1 MRAESKGHW
10 VVLKFG
16 GSSVSTGERW
26 QTIAAVA
33 RERIAEGLRPVVV
46 CSAVSGVTNLL
57 EQLLDD
63 AVDGKHDPILAA
75 VAECHRALGV
85 ELGVE
90 AGPLI
95 TRELAELNRLANGA
109 ALLREVSPRV
119 RAQVLA
125 TGELLSTRLGAAYLE
140 TGAGLKTTWL
150 DARTCLETVDEPSAT
165 GHRRYL
171 SGACDLDPDPSLGRR
186 LADESGEVLLTQG
199 FIARD
204 SAGET
209 VLLGRG
215 GSDTSAAYF
224 AARLSA
230 VRCEIWTDVPGMF
243 TSNPRLVPEA
253 RLLRSLDYQEAQ
265 EIASTGARIIHP
277 RCIAPMAANQIP
289 LHIRATGHPEVAG
302 TVVSAGAGHK
312 GAWVKAISSRAG
324 ITLVSMET
332 DGMWQRVGFLA
343 DVFAC
348 FKDHGMSVD
357 LVSTSEMNVTVSLD
371 PAANALNPSTIK
383 ALLSDLDRY
392 CLARAIG
399 PCASVSLVGRNIRTV
414 LPHLG
419 PALEV
424 FAEQKIHLLTQA
436 ASDLNLTFVVDERQS
451 QRLVRRLHELLFA
464 DADDD
469 SRLGPTWREME
480 EGPAKRPPA
489 LPAPWWQDRRVD
501 LLALAAEQTPL
512 YVYDAETLDAAVTEL
527 DALQSVERV
536 YYAIKANP
544 HPGILRR
551 FEAAG
556 LGFEC
561 VSPGEVDHVRAVLPD
576 LDAQRILFTPNFAGR
591 AEYEHGFAQGVRVTV
606 DNVHPLQAWP
616 ELFGGQEIFLRLDPG
631 HGRGHHAH
639 VKTAGSRSK
648 FGISPDQLDSLQGHI
663 KNADVRVVGLHAHTG
678 SGILTPD
685 NWSDTALFLAQMAER
700 FGEVRTLDLGGGLGV
715 VERVGQRPLDLAA
728 VNDSLARIRLAHP
741 HLQLW
746 LEPGRFLVA
755 RAGVLLVS
763 VTQLKRKGA
772 RRFVGVDAGMN
783 TLIRPALYGAW
794 HEIVNL
800 THLGEPT
807 THLADIVGPI
817 CETGDVLGH
826 DRRIA
831 PATEGDILLVASA
844 GAYGHA
850 MSSRYNLREP
860 AAEQILPARD

>member
-16 GSSVSTGERW
+16 GTSVSSRERW
-26 QTIAAVA
+26 QTIASVV
-33 RERIAEGLRPVVV
+33 RKRISEGLRPVVV
-46 CSAVSGVTNLL
+46 CSAFSGVTNQLELL
-57 EQLLDD
+57 LQE
-63 AVDGKHDPILAA
+63 AVVGKQEPLLAA
-75 VAECHRALGV
+75 IERHHLALGA

-90 AGPLI
+90 AAPLLAQ
-95 TRELAELNRLANGA
+95 ELAELNRLANGA
-109 ALLREVSPRV
+109 ALLRETSPRV

-125 TGELLSTRLGAAYLE
+125 KGELLSTRLGAAYLE
-140 TGAGLKTTWL
+140 GAGLKTSWI
-150 DARTCLETVDEPSAT
+150 DARSCLRATEEPTAT
-165 GHRRYL
+165 AHRHYL
-171 SGACDLDPDPSLGRR
+171 SGACDLDPDPALGKR
-186 LADESGEVLLTQG
+186 LASELGEVLITQG

-204 SAGET
+204 EAGET

-277 RCIAPMAANQIP
+277 RCIAPVAANQIP
-289 LHIRATGHPEVAG
+289 LHIRATPHPEVEG
-302 TVVSAGAGHK
+302 TVVSAGAGDR
-312 GAWVKAISSRAG
+312 GAWVKAISSRSG

-348 FKDHGMSVD
+348 FRDHGLSVD

-371 PAANALNPSTIK
+371 PAANALDASTIK
-383 ALLSDLDRY
+383 TLLRDLNRY
-392 CLARAIG
+392 CVARTIG

-451 QRLVRRLHELLFA
+451 ERLVRRLHELLYA
-464 DADDD
+464 DADGDP
-469 SRLGPTWREME
+469 RLGPTCRELE
-480 EGPAKRPPA
+480 EGPAQRPAA
-489 LPAPWWQDRRVD
+489 LPAAWWHDRREE
-501 LLALAAEQTPL
+501 LLALARSQTPL
-512 YVYDAETLDAAVTEL
+512 YVYDAETLDGAVAEL
-527 DALQSVERV
+527 GALQSVERV

-544 HPGILRR
+544 HPEILRR
-551 FEAAG
+551 FGSAG

-561 VSPGEVDHVRAVLPD
+561 VSPGEVDHVRALLPE
-576 LDAQRILFTPNFAGR
+576 LDPQRILFTPNFAGR
-591 AEYEHGFAQGVRVTV
+591 AEYELGFDRGVHVTV
-606 DNVHPLQAWP
+606 DNVYPLQAWP
-616 ELFGGQEIFLRLDPG
+616 ELFRGKEIFLRLDPG

-648 FGISPDQLDSLQGHI
+648 FGISPDQLDALADHI
-663 KNADVRVVGLHAHTG
+663 TRADARVVGLHAHTG
-678 SGILTPD
+678 SGILTPG
-685 NWSDTALFLAQMAER
+685 NWSDTALFLIQMAER
-700 FGEVRTLDLGGGLGV
+700 FDDVRTLDLGGGLGV
-715 VERVGQRPLDLAA
+715 VERAGQQPLDLTL
-728 VNDSLARIRLAHP
+728 VNDTLARIRQAHP
-741 HLQLW
+741 RFTLW
-746 LEPGRFLVA
+746 IEPGRFLVA
-755 RAGVLLVS
+755 RAGVLLAS
-763 VTQLKRKGA
+763 VTQLKQKGA
-772 RRFVGVDAGMN
+772 RSFVGVDAGMN
-783 TLIRPALYGAW
+783 SLIRPALYGAW

-800 THLGEPT
+800 TRLGEPT
-807 THLADIVGPI
+807 SQKADIVGPI

-831 PATEGDILLVASA
+831 PAREGDIVLVASG

-850 MSSRYNLREP
+850 MSSSYNLRAP
-860 AAEQILPARD
+860 AAEKMLPPRT

>member
-1 MRAESKGHW
+1 MGANSKSQW

-16 GSSVSTGERW
+16 GTSVSSRERW
-26 QTIAAVA
+26 QTIAGVV
-33 RERIAEGLRPVVV
+33 RKRIAEGLRPVVV
-46 CSAVSGVTNLL
+46 CSAFSGVTNQL
-57 EQLLDD
+57 EQLLGD
-63 AVDGKHDPILAA
+63 AVAGKHEPILAA
-75 VAECHRALGV
+75 IESRHRSLST

-90 AGPLI
+90 ADPLI
-95 TRELAELNRLANGA
+95 VSELAELHRLASGA
-109 ALLREVSPRV
+109 SLLREASPRV

-140 TGAGLKTTWL
+140 SAGLKTSWI
-150 DARTCLETVDEPSAT
+150 DARTCLEAVQDSTAT
-165 GHRRYL
+165 PHRHYL
-171 SGACDLDPDPSLGRR
+171 SAACDLAPDPALGQR
-186 LADESGEVLLTQG
+186 LASEPGDVLLTQG

-204 SAGET
+204 RAGET

-215 GSDTSAAYF
+215 GSDTSAAYI

-230 VRCEIWTDVPGMF
+230 VRCEIWTDMPGMF

-253 RLLRSLDYQEAQ
+253 RLLRNLDYQEAQ

-277 RCIAPMAANQIP
+277 SCIAPVAANQIP
-289 LHIRATGHPEVAG
+289 LHIRSTPHPDVAG
-302 TVVSAGAGHK
+302 TVVSAGAGDK
-312 GAWVKAISSRAG
+312 GAWVKAISSRSG

-371 PAANALNPSTIK
+371 PAANALDTGTIK
-383 ALLSDLDRY
+383 ALLRDLDRH
-392 CLARAIG
+392 CEARAIG

-451 QRLVRRLHELLFA
+451 QRLVRRLHELLFV

-469 SRLGPTWREME
+469 PRLGPTWRELE

-489 LPAPWWQDRRVD
+489 LPAPWWHDRRED

-512 YVYDAETLDAAVTEL
+512 YVYDTESLDAAVTEL
-527 DALQSVERV
+527 GTLQSVERV

-544 HPGILRR
+544 HPEILRR

-561 VSPGEVDHVRAVLPD
+561 VSPGEVDHVRALLPD
-576 LDAQRILFTPNFAGR
+576 LDTDRILFTPNFAGR
-591 AEYEHGFAQGVRVTV
+591 AEYEHGFAQGVHVTV
-606 DNVHPLQAWP
+606 DNVYPLQAWP
-616 ELFGGQEIFLRLDPG
+616 ELFQGREIFLRLDPG
-631 HGRGHHAH
+631 HGRGHHDH
-639 VKTAGSRSK
+639 VRTAGSRSK
-648 FGISPDQLDSLQGHI
+648 FGISPDQLDGLADHI
-663 KNADVRVVGLHAHTG
+663 ATADARVVGLHAHVG
-678 SGILTPD
+678 SGILTPG
-685 NWSDTALFLAQMAER
+685 NWSDTALFLIQMAER
-700 FGEVRTLDLGGGLGV
+700 FGDVRTLDLGGGLGV
-715 VERVGQRPLDLAA
+715 VERAGQQPLDLTA
-728 VNDSLARIRLAHP
+728 VDESLAQIRRAHP
-741 HLQLW
+741 RFELW

-755 RAGVLLVS
+755 RAGVLLAS

-772 RRFVGVDAGMN
+772 RSFVGVDAGMN

-800 THLGEPT
+800 TRLGEPT
-807 THLADIVGPI
+807 TQKADIVGPI

-831 PATEGDILLVASA
+831 PASEGDILLVASG
-844 GAYGHA
+844 GAYGHS
-850 MSSRYNLREP
+850 MSSSYNLREP
-860 AAEQILPARD
+860 AAEKILPARR

>member
-1 MRAESKGHW
+1 MGTSTKGHW

-16 GSSVSTGERW
+16 GTSVSSRDRW
-26 QTIAAVA
+26 QTIATVV
-33 RERIAEGLRPVVV
+33 RKRIAEGLRPVVV
-46 CSAVSGVTNLL
+46 CSAFSGVTNQL
-57 EQLLDD
+57 EQLLED
-63 AVDGKHDPILAA
+63 AVGAKHEPLLAA
-75 VAECHRALGV
+75 IERHHQELGTQLGV
-85 ELGVE
+85 DTD
-90 AGPLI
+90 PLLAQD
-95 TRELAELNRLANGA
+95 LAELNRLASGA
-109 ALLREVSPRV
+109 ALLQEASPRV

-125 TGELLSTRLGAAYLE
+125 KGELLSTRLGAAYLE
-140 TGAGLKTTWL
+140 GAGLKTSWI
-150 DARTCLETVDEPSAT
+150 DARTCLEATPEPTAT
-165 GHRRYL
+165 AHRHYL
-171 SGACDLDPDPSLGRR
+171 SGACDLDPDPALAQR
-186 LADESGEVLLTQG
+186 LATEPGDVLLTQG

-204 SAGET
+204 HAGET

-224 AARLSA
+224 AARLGA

-243 TSNPRLVPEA
+243 TCNPRLVPEA

-277 RCIAPMAANQIP
+277 RCIAPLAANQIP
-289 LHIRATGHPEVAG
+289 LHIRATPHPDEEG
-302 TVVSAGAGHK
+302 TVVSAGAGDK
-312 GAWVKAISSRAG
+312 GAWVKAISSRQG

-348 FKDHGMSVD
+348 FKDHGLSVD

-371 PAANALNPSTIK
+371 PAANAIDSATIK
-383 ALLSDLDRY
+383 ALLRDLDRY
-392 CLARAIG
+392 CVARAIG
-399 PCASVSLVGRNIRTV
+399 PCASVSLVGRNIRAV

-451 QRLVRRLHELLFA
+451 QRLARRLHELLYA
-464 DADDD
+464 DADEDP
-469 SRLGPTWREME
+469 RLGPTWRELQ
-480 EGPAKRPPA
+480 EGPTERPAP
-489 LPAPWWQDRRVD
+489 LPAPWWHHRRED
-501 LLALAAEQTPL
+501 LLALAREQTPL
-512 YVYDAETLDAAVTEL
+512 YVYDTDTLDAAVSEL

-544 HPGILRR
+544 HPDILRR

-561 VSPGEVDHVRAVLPD
+561 VSPGEVDHVRTLLPD
-576 LDAQRILFTPNFAGR
+576 LDAERILFTPNFAGR
-591 AEYEHGFAQGVRVTV
+591 AEYEHGFAQGVHVTV
-606 DNVHPLQAWP
+606 DNVFPLQAWP
-616 ELFGGQEIFLRLDPG
+616 EVFRGQKIFLRLDPG

-648 FGISPDQLDSLQGHI
+648 FGISADQLEGLTDHI
-663 KNADVRVVGLHAHTG
+663 KRAEARVVGLHAHAG
-678 SGILTPD
+678 SGILTPG
-685 NWSDTALFLAQMAER
+685 NWSDTALFLIQMAER
-700 FGEVRTLDLGGGLGV
+700 FDEVRTLDLGGGLGV
-715 VERVGQRPLDLAA
+715 VERPGQQPLDLSQ
-728 VNDSLARIRLAHP
+728 VNDTLSRIRQAHP
-741 HLQLW
+741 RFALW

-755 RAGVLLVS
+755 RAGVLLAS
-763 VTQLKRKGA
+763 VTQLKQKGA
-772 RRFVGVDAGMN
+772 RNFVGVDAGMN
-783 TLIRPALYGAW
+783 SLIRPALYGAW

-800 THLGEPT
+800 TRLGDPA
-807 THLADIVGPI
+807 THKADIVGPI

-831 PATEGDILLVASA
+831 PASEGDVLLVASG

-850 MSSRYNLREP
+850 MSSSYNLRAP
-860 AAEQILPARD
+860 AAEKLLPSRT